1 MHVLWFQ
8 DTKAAA
14 KEEEAFATD
23 ELEYTEHG
31 AVSAGAL
38 ARCLF
43 GTSQRLQQR
52 AGESLFCCVAGEP
65 RRFEVRALVQRQRDQ
80 RKQRS
85 GAPAWRRTRWP
96 AASSPRDR
104 LSQDTRT

>member
-23 ELEYTEHG
+23 KLEYTEHG

-38 ARCLF
+38 AQPLWDF
-43 GTSQRLQQR
+43 T
-52 AGESLFCCVAGEP
+52 
-65 RRFEVRALVQRQRDQ
+65 
-80 RKQRS
+80 
-85 GAPAWRRTRWP
+85 APAATCWRKSILLCGWR
-96 AASSPRDR
+96 AQAF
-104 LSQDTRT
+104 